1 MDFRRKTKRTL
12 KKAQFFNLEPT
23 KLHSIITEL
32 GLENNVPKHG
42 LDDQLSM
49 DMAKAITEYVNDNC
63 KDQCLF
69 TE

>member
-1 MDFRRKTKRTL
+1 M
-12 KKAQFFNLEPT
+12 
-23 KLHSIITEL
+23 HSIITEL